1 MSYAFRNGFAH
12 KVSAEV
18 AGTVCEELEK
28 VGKLTAEELV
38 NVSRPEDAPLHSEF
52 EWDDAIAGEN
62 WRKQQARCLI
72 NSLVVIAP
80 ETNQEVRK
88 FFNIVSSDRKY
99 ESLETVMQSV
109 DKRDALLRDAM
120 RELSAFRKKYA
131 HLSELA
137 KVFDAIDG
145 LEDAV

>member
-1 MSYAFRNGFAH
+1 MNYQFRKGFAH
-12 KVSAEV
+12 KVSADV
-18 AGTVCEELEK
+18 AGSVCEELEK
-28 VGKLTAEELV
+28 EGRLTADELV
-38 NVSRPEDAPLHSEF
+38 DVSRPEEAPLHNEF
-52 EWDDAIAGEN
+52 EWDDSIAGEN

-72 NSLVVIAP
+72 NSLIVISP
-80 ETNQEVRK
+80 ETNKEVRK

-99 ESLETVMQSV
+99 ESIDVIMKSV

-131 HLSELA
+131 HLNELS

-145 LEDAV
+145 LDVAI

>member
-38 NVSRPEDAPLHSEF
+38 NVSRPEDAPLHNEF

-131 HLSELA
+131 RLSELA